1 MKFII
6 EDFDDKN
13 LIVEDFAESL
23 RRAKALANN
32 THVILNIC
40 EDKENL
46 YGVEYDILCYGNN
59 YADEFSII
67 RTSHANN
74 MQQRFNIEILSDEQA
89 KRNEIEEIMGDCV
102 IGVDENDIE
111 NYKLG
116 ETVQSYT
123 QIGSTKYWYREL

>member
-6 EDFDDKN
+6 DNFDNRD
-13 LIVEDFAESL
+13 LIVDEFAEAL
-23 RRAKALANN
+23 RRARALAKN

-40 EDKENL
+40 GDKENL
-46 YGVEYDILCYGNN
+46 YGVDYDILCYGNN

-74 MQQRFNIEILSDEQA
+74 MQEHFDIEILSDEQA
-89 KRNEIEEIMGDCV
+89 KRNEIEEIKGGCV

-116 ETVQSYT
+116 ETVKSYT